1 MINLNKENYK
11 KYKYII
17 WSSAPFLIFVV
28 SFLFKDLGD
37 FSGFLESF
45 LNWESILIMLYFL
58 SPCIILFLIKYFATS
73 EHVISIT
80 NRLSIICCLLALL
93 YLGFMLIA
101 AGLGPLGGFLL
112 LFIPMF
118 QLGAILVGFVIPI
131 VFKRIQKFYGSFS

>member
-1 MINLNKENYK
+1 MINLNKDTYK

-17 WSSAPFLIFVV
+17 WGSSPLLVFVV
-28 SFLFKDLGD
+28 LFLFSIFYN

-45 LNWESILIMLYFL
+45 SDWLDILAILYFL
-58 SPCIILFLIKYFATS
+58 SPYIVLFLIKYFATS
-73 EHVISIT
+73 ERVISIT
-80 NRLSIICCLLALL
+80 NRLSIICCVLATL
-93 YLGFMLIA
+93 YLGFMFIA

-112 LFIPMF
+112 FFIPMF